1 MEIWIWLGV
10 IVVLGI
16 IELSTVQLI
25 CIWFIVGALG
35 SMISAMF
42 GASIGIQLG
51 IFVAVSALMLIFT
64 RPIAIKALTPKKQS
78 FNTDRNIGKIGVVIS
93 DISNI
98 DAKGQVKV
106 MGSVWSARS
115 EDGSDIPEGTS
126 VKVVRIE
133 GVKLLVVAIDSEA
146 VGD

>member
-1 MEIWIWLGV
+1 MEIWIWLAV

-16 IELSTVQLI
+16 VELSTVQLI
-25 CIWFIVGALG
+25 SIWFIVGALG

-42 GASIGIQLG
+42 GASVGIQLG
-51 IFVAVSALMLIFT
+51 IFVAVSAVMLIFT
-64 RPIAIKALTPKKQS
+64 RPLAMKALTPKKQD
-78 FNTDRNIGKIGVVIS
+78 FNTDRNIGKTGIVIS

-98 DAKGQVKV
+98 DAKGQVKI
-106 MGSVWSARS
+106 MGAVWSARS

-133 GVKLLVVAIDSEA
+133 GVKLIVVATDSET
-146 VGD
+146 